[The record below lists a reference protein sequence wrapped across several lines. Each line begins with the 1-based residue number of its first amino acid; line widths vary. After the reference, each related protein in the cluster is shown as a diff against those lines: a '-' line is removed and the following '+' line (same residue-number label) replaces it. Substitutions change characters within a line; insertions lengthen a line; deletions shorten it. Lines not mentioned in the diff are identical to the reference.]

1 MTSRTATSR
10 SRLQTSSITSDSS
23 SCSCGGVCC
32 FGLITTQCSG
42 PCHTVLLR
50 VVVLSSVMKRLP
62 MDRDA
67 GDTRPQGMT
76 ERPSAS
82 VMRWLGS
89 LALLAVGIDH
99 IDQYYNGY
107 YRAVPT
113 IGTLFLLNFASALV
127 VGLGL
132 LVPLRRFRRR
142 TTRPLITL
150 LAVSG
155 IVIAGGTLAGLFISE
170 SSGLFGFMEVGYRGA
185 IALSIVLDSATVV
198 LLAAFLFLRSRPDGR
213 GKTGDL
219 RRSL

>member
-1 MTSRTATSR
+1 
-10 SRLQTSSITSDSS
+10 
-23 SCSCGGVCC
+23 
-32 FGLITTQCSG
+32 
-42 PCHTVLLR
+42 
-50 VVVLSSVMKRLP
+50 MKRLP
-62 MDRDA
+62 MDRNA

-76 ERPSAS
+76 ERRSAS

-113 IGTLFLLNFASALV
+113 IGTLFLLNFVSALV

-132 LVPLRRFRRR
+132 LVPLRRFSGR

-170 SSGLFGFMEVGYRGA
+170 SSGLFGFMEVGYRGE
-185 IALSIVLDSATVV
+185 IVLSIVLDSATLV
-198 LLAAFLFLRSRPDGR
+198 LLAAFLFLRSRPDGDSTTR
-213 GKTGDL
+213 QGL
-219 RRSL
+219 HARRISRKEITT